1 MAFFGKKIIKVT
13 EKWVPVVKSISNY
26 DAKRLAKDIEK
37 ESTVSQTDVMA
48 VLTAIPAVMTRYL
61 AEGHSVKLDGIGSFH
76 LSFECKKT
84 GVDTPEEVSMDQ
96 VTNIKVQFRP
106 AMKAGVG
113 AQKGKKINT
122 LIADDIE
129 WTYLPGTDKADDSAA
144 SGGEGENTDTGGSTT
159 GGTTGGGTTGGGG
172 DLEG

>member
-1 MAFFGKKIIKVT
+1 MAFFGKKFIKVT
-13 EKWVPVVKSISNY
+13 EKWVPVVKSVSNY

-48 VLTAIPAVMTRYL
+48 VLNAIPNVMTRYL

-76 LSFECKKT
+76 LTFECKKT
-84 GVDTPEEVSMDQ
+84 GVDTPEEVSIDQ

-106 AMKAGVG
+106 TMKAGVG
-113 AQKGKKINT
+113 SQKGKRINT

-129 WTYLPGTDKADDSAA
+129 WTYLPGTKADA
-144 SGGEGENTDTGGSTT
+144 TDEDAPDTD
-159 GGTTGGGTTGGGG
+159 GGGTEGGGSNNGGG
-172 DLEG
+172 DDLVG

>member
-1 MAFFGKKIIKVT
+1 MGACNQDRST
-13 EKWVPVVKSISNY
+13 Y

-48 VLTAIPAVMTRYL
+48 VLNAIPNVMTRYL
-61 AEGHSVKLDGIGSFH
+61 AEGHSVKLDGIGSFF
-76 LSFECKKT
+76 LTFECKKT

-106 AMKAGVG
+106 AMKGGVG
-113 AQKGKKINT
+113 SQKGKRINT

-129 WTYLPGTDKADDSAA
+129 WTYLPGTKADATDEDAA
-144 SGGEGENTDTGGSTT
+144 EDEGGNTDGGNNN
-159 GGTTGGGTTGGGG
+159 TGGGG
-172 DLEG
+172 DFVG

>member
-1 MAFFGKKIIKVT
+1 MAFFTKQFVKLTGKWIPRPKTV
-13 EKWVPVVKSISNY
+13 SCY

-48 VLTAIPAVMTRYL
+48 VLNAIPKVMTRYL

-76 LSFECKKT
+76 LIFECKKT
-84 GVDTPEEVSMDQ
+84 GVDKPEEVSIDQ

-113 AQKGKKINT
+113 SQKGKRINT

-129 WTYLPGTDKADDSAA
+129 WTYLPSAKGESIEDDAEENEGSNNEQGTQGGNN
-144 SGGEGENTDTGGSTT
+144 SGDGGFEG
-159 GGTTGGGTTGGGG
+159 
-172 DLEG
+172 

>member
-1 MAFFGKKIIKVT
+1 MAFFSKQFVKLTGKWI
-13 EKWVPVVKSISNY
+13 PVSKSVSNY

-48 VLTAIPAVMTRYL
+48 VLNAIPNVMTRYL
-61 AEGHSVKLDGIGSFH
+61 AEGHSVKLDGIGSFF
-76 LSFECKKT
+76 LTFECKKT

-106 AMKAGVG
+106 AMKGGVG
-113 AQKGKKINT
+113 SQKGKRINT

-129 WTYLPGTDKADDSAA
+129 WTYLPGTKADATDEDAA
-144 SGGEGENTDTGGSTT
+144 EDEGGNTDGGNNN
-159 GGTTGGGTTGGGG
+159 TGGGG
-172 DLEG
+172 DFVG

>member
-1 MAFFGKKIIKVT
+1 MAFYSKKFVKLTGK
-13 EKWVPVVKSISNY
+13 WAPVVKSVSCY

-48 VLTAIPAVMTRYL
+48 VLNAIPNVMTRYL

-76 LSFECKKT
+76 LTFECKKT

-106 AMKAGVG
+106 AMKGGVG
-113 AQKGKKINT
+113 SQKGKRINT

-129 WTYLPGTDKADDSAA
+129 WTYLPGTKADA
-144 SGGEGENTDTGGSTT
+144 TDEDAPDTD
-159 GGTTGGGTTGGGG
+159 GGGTDNGGGNNGGGG
-172 DLEG
+172 DFVG

>member
-1 MAFFGKKIIKVT
+1 MAFFNKKYVKVT
-13 EKWVPVVKSISNY
+13 EKWVPVTKTVSTY

-48 VLTAIPAVMTRYL
+48 VLNAIPNVMTRYL
-61 AEGHSVKLDGIGSFH
+61 AEGHSVKLDGIGSFF
-76 LSFECKKT
+76 LTFECKKT

-106 AMKAGVG
+106 TMKAGVG
-113 AQKGKKINT
+113 SQKGKRINT

-129 WTYLPGTDKADDSAA
+129 WTYLPSTKADATDEDAA
-144 SGGEGENTDTGGSTT
+144 EDEGGGNNGSGGN
-159 GGTTGGGTTGGGG
+159 TGGGG
-172 DLEG
+172 DFVG

>member
-1 MAFFGKKIIKVT
+1 MAFYSKKFVKLTGK
-13 EKWVPVVKSISNY
+13 WAPVVKSVSNY

-48 VLTAIPAVMTRYL
+48 VLNAIPNVMSRYL
-61 AEGHSVKLDGIGSFH
+61 AEGHSVKLDGIGSFF
-76 LSFECKKT
+76 LNFECKKT

-106 AMKAGVG
+106 AMKAAVG

-129 WTYLPGTDKADDSAA
+129 WTYLPATKDDAIDEDA
-144 SGGEGENTDTGGSTT
+144 TENEGGNIGGSGGS
-159 GGTTGGGTTGGGG
+159 GG
-172 DLEG
+172 DDLVG

>member
-1 MAFFGKKIIKVT
+1 MAFFNKKYVKVT
-13 EKWVPVVKSISNY
+13 EKWVPVTKTVSTY

-48 VLTAIPAVMTRYL
+48 VLNAIPNVMTRYL
-61 AEGHSVKLDGIGSFH
+61 AEGHSVKLDGIGSFF
-76 LSFECKKT
+76 LTFECKKT

-106 AMKAGVG
+106 AMKGGVG
-113 AQKGKKINT
+113 SQKGKRINT

-129 WTYLPGTDKADDSAA
+129 WTYLPGTKDDATDEDAA
-144 SGGEGENTDTGGSTT
+144 EDEGGGNNGSGGN
-159 GGTTGGGTTGGGG
+159 TGGGG
-172 DLEG
+172 DFVG

>member
-1 MAFFGKKIIKVT
+1 MAFFGKQFVKLT
-13 EKWVPVVKSISNY
+13 GKWIPVSKSVSNY

-106 AMKAGVG
+106 AMKGGVG
-113 AQKGKKINT
+113 SQKGKRINT

-129 WTYLPGTDKADDSAA
+129 WTYLPGTKADATDEDAA
-144 SGGEGENTDTGGSTT
+144 EDEGGNTDGGNNN
-159 GGTTGGGTTGGGG
+159 TGGGG
-172 DLEG
+172 DFVG

>member
-1 MAFFGKKIIKVT
+1 MAFFGKQFVKLT
-13 EKWVPVVKSISNY
+13 GKWIPVSKSVSNY

-113 AQKGKKINT
+113 AQKGKRINT

-129 WTYLPGTDKADDSAA
+129 WTYLPGTDKDDDSAA
-144 SGGEGENTDTGGSTT
+144 SEGEDENPGTEGGATGGDTGG
-159 GGTTGGGTTGGGG
+159 
-172 DLEG
+172 DLVG

>member
-1 MAFFGKKIIKVT
+1 MAFFGKKFIKVT
-13 EKWVPVVKSISNY
+13 EKWVPVVKSVSNY

-48 VLTAIPAVMTRYL
+48 VLNAIPNVMSRYL

-76 LSFECKKT
+76 LTFECKKT
-84 GVDTPEEVSMDQ
+84 GVDTPEEVSIDQ

-106 AMKAGVG
+106 TMKAGVG
-113 AQKGKKINT
+113 SQKGKRINT

-129 WTYLPGTDKADDSAA
+129 WTYLPGTKDDA
-144 SGGEGENTDTGGSTT
+144 TDEDAPDTD
-159 GGTTGGGTTGGGG
+159 GGGNDNGGGNNGGG
-172 DLEG
+172 DLVG